1 MDISNLETIVAKKN
15 LLTKIN
21 GQSRHFQLRKI
32 IVLSIEMNMQT
43 SEIGNK
49 ITTVTIKVI

>member
-21 GQSRHFQLRKI
+21 GQSRHFQLHKI